1 MYGLILEGGGAR
13 GAYHMGAYKAIV
25 EEGFEIAGLAGTSI
39 GALNGA
45 MILQGDHETA
55 YEMWHNISYSQ
66 IVDADDEIIEKIKQF
81 KLDKENIFYLVE
93 MIKETLSE
101 KGLDITPLKE
111 MMMEYINEAKIRESG
126 KDFGLVTISVTD
138 FKPLE
143 IYIEDIPQGKLR
155 EYILASA
162 YLPIFKTEK
171 LNGKIYLDGGLY
183 NNLPVNLLT
192 DKGYKNIIIVKTK
205 PSEVNKK
212 IKLENLNTLVISPKE
227 ELSKTINFTRDA
239 VRYNLKL
246 GYYDALKTLKKLK
259 GYHYYIEPVK
269 DKDYFIKHLLS
280 LKEEKIRQLEKIFYL
295 DEKIPYQRSLFERII
310 PKLSKFLNTG
320 KTADYDYIF
329 YCLLEKLASIYGI
342 EKLNL
347 YTYEELLNIVKDHLS
362 LEKSKEVDSLED
374 VVESLDF
381 LSLFHKEELLKK
393 VGKIIL

>member
-212 IKLENLNTLVISPKE
+212 IKLDNLNTSVISPKE

-246 GYYDALKTLKKLK
+246 GYYDALKTFKKLK

-329 YCLLEKLASIYGI
+329 YCLLERLASIYGI